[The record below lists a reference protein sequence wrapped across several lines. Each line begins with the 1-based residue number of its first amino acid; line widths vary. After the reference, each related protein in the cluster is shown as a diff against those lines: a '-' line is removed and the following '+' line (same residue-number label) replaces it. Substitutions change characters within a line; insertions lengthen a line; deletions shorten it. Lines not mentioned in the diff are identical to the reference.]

1 MVLVA
6 TIIGSVLTYYF
17 TIRLTR
23 NNNMLLRKKQYI
35 EEVCIKIIVHLD
47 NITKDNQ
54 VVDKS
59 ILKDA
64 VAFIEKEY
72 EDNYLLVPEENK
84 EMLESLKNSI
94 ETNFNVS
101 RSFKIYCSIKEH
113 IEEQINEYKKE
124 ENIIHERKNVK
135 YNWAILTV
143 VFIAL
148 VTGIIEIAIGICG
161 IWGIDGVR
169 IQLVNAWDRE
179 IYRVGLF
186 FRDET
191 DILINIL
198 FGVVCLAVAVFLL
211 YKCNEETK

>member
-1 MVLVA
+1 M
-6 TIIGSVLTYYF
+6 
-17 TIRLTR
+17 
-23 NNNMLLRKKQYI
+23 
-35 EEVCIKIIVHLD
+35 
-47 NITKDNQ
+47 
-54 VVDKS
+54 
-59 ILKDA
+59 
-64 VAFIEKEY
+64 
-72 EDNYLLVPEENK
+72 
-84 EMLESLKNSI
+84 
-94 ETNFNVS
+94 
-101 RSFKIYCSIKEH
+101 
-113 IEEQINEYKKE
+113 
-124 ENIIHERKNVK
+124 
-135 YNWAILTV
+135 TV